1 MLPWTAR
8 RHSRNEDGARMPDDR
23 DLKLGRRDFIKTGSA
38 AALMLATGNQA
49 ACGGVANTMCEVTPT
64 YQDGPFYVNTLKLGL
79 ERRDVTEGLAGA
91 PLLVRLTLIDARTC
105 APLSDLAVDI
115 WSASPRGLYSGVDNS
130 LVLRGGADT
139 QGETYMRG
147 HQFSDEAGEVLFE
160 SLFPGWYEVTPP
172 HIHFTIPFPD
182 GKGYTWQFFLTDDF
196 SERVYTTVEPY
207 KQRGAHP
214 TRTSGVRRAYDA
226 LILTPTGPPH
236 APVIDAVVGIDM
248 ENLEKRADE
257 FQP

>member
-1 MLPWTAR
+1 MSEKKNLT
-8 RHSRNEDGARMPDDR
+8 
-23 DLKLGRRDFIKTGSA
+23 LGRRDFIKSGSA
-38 AALMLATGNQA
+38 AALVLATGNQT
-49 ACGGVANTMCEVTPT
+49 ACGATSDTMCEVTPT

-91 PLLVRLTLIDARTC
+91 PFRIRLVLIDARTC
-105 APLSDLAVDI
+105 EPLEDLAVDI
-115 WSASPRGLYSGVDNS
+115 WSASPEGLYSGVDNS
-130 LVLRGGADT
+130 LVLRGGPDT

-147 HQFSDEAGEVLFE
+147 HQFSDENGEVIFE
-160 SLFPGWYEVTPP
+160 SLYPGWYEITPP

-196 SERVYTTVEPY
+196 SERVYTSVEPY

-214 TRTSGVRRAYDA
+214 TRTSRVRRAYDA
-226 LILTPTGPPH
+226 LILTPTGTPE
-236 APVIDAVVGIDM
+236 APMIDAVVGIDM
-248 ENLEKRADE
+248 ENLERRADE